1 MPQGIARPVFLSF
14 GACMPHTTLHSHT
27 LRRRPPSAMLRL
39 RVLSDVV
46 ALVCR
51 VVAAGVGR

>member
-1 MPQGIARPVFLSF
+1 
-14 GACMPHTTLHSHT
+14 MPHTTLRAHT

-46 ALVCR
+46 ALLCR
-51 VVAAGVGR
+51 VVVAGMGR